1 NAVIGGVQRFR
12 TERAIRRLVQ
22 PVRQQ
27 VRVRRSGATRLLP
40 AEELVGG
47 DIVLLRPGENVPA
60 DCRILEH
67 NALEVDT
74 SILTGESL
82 PSARDAAPSFE
93 PHLADR
99 SCMLYAGT
107 RVVAGSATA
116 VVVAVG
122 DQVEARRHAH
132 AKELS
137 TPSTSGVEARLKE
150 LMQLTGPVATL
161 GGLAVVTA
169 GLLRGRSASE
179 LVETGVSM
187 AVAAIPEGLPLLANA
202 AQLAAA
208 ERLSRRGALVRNA
221 RSIEALGRVDVICL
235 DKTGTLT
242 EGRLELHMV
251 SGPFRGAGIDA
262 LGEIERQVLAA
273 GLRASAIAGAI
284 HAEPTDAAL
293 QRAADG
299 LRVLRTDGTRGLR
312 PHSEHRFDSSRGYH
326 AVLARTE
333 SSLLLSVKGAPERVL
348 PRCRE
353 LSIDGARVP
362 LSPETRDALL
372 LRATE
377 LASQGL
383 RVLCVGEREL
393 EPNALRASVEPGAS
407 DAQSHNLL
415 GTESLCFLG
424 FLAFRDATR
433 PEAARTLER
442 LRHAGIE
449 VVMLTGD
456 HISTATTIANEI
468 GLLGGREVMTGGA
481 IGYLSDEELEQR
493 VERCGVFARVTPG
506 QKVRIVRALQR
517 RGRVVAMVGDGAN
530 DAPALRVA
538 EVGVAVGQE
547 CAPSARA
554 VADIVLAEAA
564 IERLLD
570 CILEARAMWL
580 SVRDAVSILVG
591 GNLGEIGFTVA
602 GGLLA
607 GRPPLSPRQLLLV
620 NFLTDIAPAMAIA
633 LRKPPPEAYDQLL
646 IGRPEDLLRS
656 RLSRAIAIRAVS
668 TGLGASWAWGIGRLT
683 GGKKR
688 ASTMALAALVGS
700 QLGQTMLT
708 RDAGRRVML
717 TALGSAGV
725 LAVLVQTP
733 GLSHLFGCRPLGPL
747 GWAGALGSSAA
758 ATATSALL
766 SAVDEKVEAFV
777 TKRTAP

>member
-1 NAVIGGVQRFR
+1 
-12 TERAIRRLVQ
+12 
-22 PVRQQ
+22 
-27 VRVRRSGATRLLP
+27 
-40 AEELVGG
+40 
-47 DIVLLRPGENVPA
+47 
-60 DCRILEH
+60 
-67 NALEVDT
+67 
-74 SILTGESL
+74 
-82 PSARDAAPSFE
+82 
-93 PHLADR
+93 
-99 SCMLYAGT
+99 
-107 RVVAGSATA
+107 
-116 VVVAVG
+116 
-122 DQVEARRHAH
+122 
-132 AKELS
+132 
-137 TPSTSGVEARLKE
+137 
-150 LMQLTGPVATL
+150 
-161 GGLAVVTA
+161 
-169 GLLRGRSASE
+169 
-179 LVETGVSM
+179 
-187 AVAAIPEGLPLLANA
+187 
-202 AQLAAA
+202 
-208 ERLSRRGALVRNA
+208 
-221 RSIEALGRVDVICL
+221 
-235 DKTGTLT
+235 
-242 EGRLELHMV
+242 
-251 SGPFRGAGIDA
+251 
-262 LGEIERQVLAA
+262 
-273 GLRASAIAGAI
+273 
-284 HAEPTDAAL
+284 
-293 QRAADG
+293 
-299 LRVLRTDGTRGLR
+299 
-312 PHSEHRFDSSRGYH
+312 
-326 AVLARTE
+326 
-333 SSLLLSVKGAPERVL
+333 LLSVKGAPERVL

-353 LSIDGARVP
+353 LLIDGARVP

-372 LRATE
+372 VRATE

-393 EPNALRASVEPGAS
+393 DPSALGASVAPGAM
-407 DAQSHNLL
+407 DAQSRSLL
-415 GTESLCFLG
+415 GSEALCFFG

-433 PEAARTLER
+433 PEAARTLDR
-442 LRHAGIE
+442 LRQAGIE

-468 GLLGGREVMTGGA
+468 GLLREREVMTGGA
-481 IGYLSDEELEQR
+481 IGYLSDEELEER

-554 VADIVLAEAA
+554 VADIVLADAA

-633 LRKPPPEAYDQLL
+633 LRKPPPEAYERLL
-646 IGRPEDLLRS
+646 VGRPEELLRS

-700 QLGQTMLT
+700 QLGQTMLS

-725 LAVLVQTP
+725 LGILVQTP

-777 TKRTAP
+777 TKRTAPLKAVVKQAGDARTKLAAQIEALAKPTHG